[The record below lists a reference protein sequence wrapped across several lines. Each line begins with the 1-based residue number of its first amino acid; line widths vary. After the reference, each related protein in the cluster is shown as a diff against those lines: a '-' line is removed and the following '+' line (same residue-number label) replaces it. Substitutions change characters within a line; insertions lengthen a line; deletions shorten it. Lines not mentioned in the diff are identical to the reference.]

1 MAGMIRYTILLLA
14 IGYAGLAWTVSIY
27 DVIEL
32 SRSDFS
38 DEEVVDI
45 IRSTRSAFELT
56 AEDIPRLKN
65 LGVSEAIIRAMLMA
79 PLAESTESGPF
90 LNDPGEHEQV
100 PHMDSTV
107 KNDIVIIPA
116 TSERSSHDSPV
127 LISRRFSV
135 KLVAEEA
142 AGGHLH
148 AYVTL
153 NGLPILIL
161 RDEGG
166 FQSVERR
173 GETVASNLE
182 KAMGIGDGHFRV
194 QHEKGKKLVIY
205 QGADLREVPIITINR
220 RDVRAYDV
228 RSERRLNSDILA
240 AYWAALLNDYW
251 AIALLHRAPSR
262 LVNLHRGD
270 ALMLLFELVNQP
282 ESAEQT
288 DLGAAVQQLPGTI
301 QRHLERLARAVP
313 DDFDTSPEHVG
324 EAT

>member
-1 MAGMIRYTILLLA
+1 MTDMIRYTILSLA
-14 IGYAGLAWTVSIY
+14 LGYAGLAWAISIY

-32 SRSDFS
+32 SRDFS
-38 DEEVVDI
+38 DEEVVAI
-45 IRSTRSAFELT
+45 IRSTRSTFELT

-65 LGVSEAIIRAMLMA
+65 LGVSEAIIRAMLITQ
-79 PLAESTESGPF
+79 PAESTEKGPF
-90 LNDPGEHEQV
+90 LNATGEHDQV
-100 PHMDSTV
+100 SLAESAV
-107 KNDIVIIPA
+107 QNDIVIIPA
-116 TSERSSHDSPV
+116 ISERSSHDSPV

-148 AYVTL
+148 AFVTL

-166 FQSVERR
+166 FQSIEKR
-173 GETVASNLE
+173 GETVVSNLE
-182 KAMGIGDGHFRV
+182 RAMEIGDGHFRV
-194 QHEKGKKLVIY
+194 QHAKGTELVVY
-205 QGADLREVPIITINR
+205 QGADLREVPIITINH

-251 AIALLHRAPSR
+251 AIALLHQAPSR

-270 ALMLLFELVNQP
+270 ALMMLFKLVSQS
-282 ESAEQT
+282 ESDRQT

-313 DDFDTSPEHVG
+313 DDFDTSPEHVA
-324 EAT
+324 EAR